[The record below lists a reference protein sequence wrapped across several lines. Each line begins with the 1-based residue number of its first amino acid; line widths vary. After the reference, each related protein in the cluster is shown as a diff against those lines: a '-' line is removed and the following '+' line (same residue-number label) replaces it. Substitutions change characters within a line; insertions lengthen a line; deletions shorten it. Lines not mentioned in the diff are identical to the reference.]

1 MTRKLSSRFIKQFL
15 ALCLGSSCLFLTIKL
30 QSAQI
35 ERISEKTLTKDIY
48 LKQDKSKNIQL
59 SFLKKMPAFGF
70 DNLIADWSM
79 LEFMQYF
86 GDGEARKETGYSL
99 SADYLEVITN
109 KDPRFSTAYM
119 IISPASSVF
128 GGTPKRTLE
137 LMDRGLKHLTP
148 DMPYAYFVWLYKGTD
163 EILFFGDLKNARKSY
178 EKAAEWATIAKDKK
192 IAQSAS
198 KTVKFLATNP
208 DTTQAQVGI
217 WFQVWVNSKEKMT
230 REAAQENIEKLGG
243 ELKVYPDGRVE
254 AIPPKTSKS

>member
-1 MTRKLSSRFIKQFL
+1 MTIKISSRFIQQFL
-15 ALCLGSSCLFLTIKL
+15 ALCLGSSCLFSTIKL

-35 ERISEKTLTKDIY
+35 DKTSKKTLTKEIY
-48 LKQDKSKNIQL
+48 LKQEKSQNIQL

-70 DNLIADWSM
+70 DNLVADWSM

-86 GDGEARKETGYSL
+86 GDVEARKQTGYSL
-99 SADYLEVITN
+99 SANYLEVITN
-109 KDPRFSTAYM
+109 NDPRFSLAYM

-128 GGTPKRTLE
+128 GGTPERTLE
-137 LMDRGLKHLTP
+137 LMERGLKYLTP
-148 DMPYAYFVWLYKGTD
+148 DIPYAHFVWIYKGTD
-163 EILFFGDLKNARKSY
+163 EILFFGNLKEAKRSY
-178 EKAAEWATIAKDKK
+178 EKAVEWATIAEDKK
-192 IAQSAS
+192 IAKSAS

-230 REAAQENIEKLGG
+230 REAAKKNIEQLGG

-254 AIPPKTSKS
+254 AIPPKISNS